1 MSTDNLSPHDLAHQ
15 LLLEAVAAND
25 ESHFTVAIDKA
36 EEALELFWEVE
47 EPCHGIAESLSVLG
61 MAYAGSGDPDAARD
75 ARFNSL
81 LNFIGDGDRD
91 EVLAL
96 MDVARQAL
104 DDGDLLAARVNWLAA
119 SAVFS
124 QMAIDDDE
132 EVAAE
137 AVEMAA
143 YCLLQADAYEHDEI
157 VADLIEV
164 EDGDVVEE
172 VVVVETE
179 A

>member
-1 MSTDNLSPHDLAHQ
+1 
-15 LLLEAVAAND
+15 
-25 ESHFTVAIDKA
+25 
-36 EEALELFWEVE
+36 
-47 EPCHGIAESLSVLG
+47 

-124 QMAIDDDE
+124 RMATDDDE

-172 VVVVETE
+172 VVIVETE

>member
-1 MSTDNLSPHDLAHQ
+1 MTTDAVSSHDQAHQ
-15 LLLEAVAAND
+15 LLTSAQD
-25 ESHFTVAIDKA
+25 HFESGDLTVAIESA
-36 EEALELFWEVE
+36 EEALELFWEVD
-47 EPCHGIAESLSVLG
+47 EPCHGIAESLSLLG
-61 MAYAGSGDPDAARD
+61 LSYAASGDLEAARD

-96 MDVARQAL
+96 MDVARQAT
-104 DDGDLLAARVNWLAA
+104 DDGDLLGARIHWLAA

-124 QMAIDDDE
+124 QMAVDE
-132 EVAAE
+132 DEDVSNE

-143 YCLLQADAYEHDEI
+143 FCLMQADLHEHEVI

-164 EDGDVVEE
+164 EDGDVV
-172 VVVVETE
+172 VDE

>member
-104 DDGDLLAARVNWLAA
+104 GLSQKDFAARFHINLRRLQDWEQGRVAPD
-119 SAVFS
+119 SAMS
-124 QMAIDDDE
+124 
-132 EVAAE
+132 
-137 AVEMAA
+137 A
-143 YCLLQADAYEHDEI
+143 YLT
-157 VADLIEV
+157 LIER
-164 EDGDVVEE
+164 EP
-172 VVVVETE
+172 ETVRRILE
-179 A
+179 AA